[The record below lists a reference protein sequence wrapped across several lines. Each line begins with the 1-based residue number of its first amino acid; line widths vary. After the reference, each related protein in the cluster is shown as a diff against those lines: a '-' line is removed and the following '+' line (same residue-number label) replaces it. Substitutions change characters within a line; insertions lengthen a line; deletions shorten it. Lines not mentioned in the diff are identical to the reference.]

1 MPASV
6 PGSYAPWLITV
17 PRMTAPTGTSDAS
30 LMSPTSWKTRRAAL
44 ISHSVALDDPEIREC
59 DQALAYWPC
68 RRVIDAERH
77 QLHPDHVPALADML
91 RHAHA
96 AVSA

>member
-1 MPASV
+1 
-6 PGSYAPWLITV
+6 
-17 PRMTAPTGTSDAS
+17 MTAPTAADPS
-30 LMSPTSWKTRRAAL
+30 LKPPSSWKTRRAAL
-44 ISHSVALDDPEIREC
+44 LSHGAELDDPDVVEC
-59 DQALAYWPC
+59 DQALAYWRC

-96 AVSA
+96 AVTA